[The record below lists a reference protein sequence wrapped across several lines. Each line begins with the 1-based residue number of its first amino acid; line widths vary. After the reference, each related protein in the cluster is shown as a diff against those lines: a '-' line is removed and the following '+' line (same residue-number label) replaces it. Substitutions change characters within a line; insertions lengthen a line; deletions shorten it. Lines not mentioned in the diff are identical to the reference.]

1 MWFCIDK
8 KVPVDGYKASGG
20 EEGNGNAPME
30 PVGITFYYK
39 IAEAIC
45 PDGYL
50 EYTLARPESKGWV
63 RLVGQ
68 VADAQGEPPTW
79 QRPISITGNGKRKA
93 DPGKSNKVFNL

>member
-68 VADAQGEPPTW
+68 VADAQGRTSNLAKTYFHYGE
-79 QRPISITGNGKRKA
+79 RKTE
-93 DPGKSNKVFNL
+93 G